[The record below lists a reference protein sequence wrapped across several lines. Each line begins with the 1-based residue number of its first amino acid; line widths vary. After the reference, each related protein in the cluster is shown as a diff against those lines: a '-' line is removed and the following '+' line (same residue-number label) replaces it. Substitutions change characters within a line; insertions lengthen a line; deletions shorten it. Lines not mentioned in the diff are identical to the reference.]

1 MSEKFEAR
9 DMTGGLFKNGKKKR
23 GSEQPDYTGYVMVG
37 GGRLQLA
44 GWKKTSK
51 AGGAISQL
59 EAGGGRVGRG
69 GRSGRRRRT
78 LRSHR

>member
-37 GGRLQLA
+37 GGRLQHA

-51 AGGAISQL
+51 AGEQYLSLKLETGELGA
-59 EAGGGRVGRG
+59 AGGQAADAE
-69 GRSGRRRRT
+69 
-78 LRSHR
+78 L

>member
-51 AGGAISQL
+51 AGEQYLSLKL
-59 EAGGGRVGRG
+59 EAGEAGAADGQAADDE
-69 GRSGRRRRT
+69 
-78 LRSHR
+78 L